1 MKISLKHYLNKI
13 FLLSNWTNFRPSQI
27 LTFAAMKAEILTIG
41 DEILIGQ
48 TIDTNSAW
56 IAEQLYLIGIGTNRI
71 VSISDTK
78 KAILEA
84 IDDSFSRADLIVMT
98 GGLGPTQDDITKET
112 LTEYFQTELIT
123 NQEVLEG
130 ITEFFSSRGKEML
143 EGNTLQ
149 ADLPKDAVILMN
161 TRGTAMGMWFEKQG
175 KVLISMPGVP
185 YEMQG
190 IMREYGLEKL
200 KTHFN
205 PPVIIH
211 RTVLT
216 QGIGESFLAEQIS
229 DWETS
234 LRNEGLSLAYLPS
247 PGIVK
252 LRISGFGARG
262 NEGVIK
268 DRIDYYI
275 EELERRLSPIIF
287 GRDKET
293 LAGVVGM
300 LLQKHGKT
308 LSTAESCTGGY
319 LAHLIT
325 SVAGASN
332 YFLGSAVVYSNT
344 SKVEILGVE
353 SKTITANG
361 PVSEAVVKQMA
372 EGARRRFGSTYALA
386 TTGVAGPESPYPE
399 VAPGTIWLAIA
410 GPNGTRASMHQFGK
424 SRSRNITVS
433 ALTVLNW
440 LRNEILTAELE

>member
-1 MKISLKHYLNKI
+1 
-13 FLLSNWTNFRPSQI
+13 
-27 LTFAAMKAEILTIG
+27 MKAEILTIG

-56 IAEQLYLIGIGTNRI
+56 IAEQLYLIGIATNRI
-71 VSISDTK
+71 VSISDTRL
-78 KAILEA
+78 AIMEA
-84 IDDSFSRADLIVMT
+84 IDDSFSRAELIIMT

-123 NQEVLEG
+123 NQEVLDG
-130 ITEFFSSRGKEML
+130 ITAFFSSRGKEML

-149 ADLPKDAVILMN
+149 ADLPKDAQILMN
-161 TRGTAMGMWFEKQG
+161 TRGTAMGMWFEKEG

-185 YEMQG
+185 YEMKG
-190 IMREYGLEKL
+190 IMREYGLNKL
-200 KTHFN
+200 KSFFN
-205 PPVIIH
+205 PPTIIH

-252 LRISGFGARG
+252 LRISGFGDHG
-262 NEGVIK
+262 STSDIQN
-268 DRIDYYI
+268 RIDHYI
-275 EELERRLSPIIF
+275 EELERRLSPNIF

-293 LAGVVGM
+293 LAGVVGE
-300 LLQKHGKT
+300 LLHKKGKT
-308 LSTAESCTGGY
+308 VSTAESCTGGY

-325 SVAGASN
+325 SVEGASR
-332 YFLGSAVVYSNT
+332 YFLGSAITYSNT
-344 SKVEILGVE
+344 SKVEMLGVE
-353 SKTITANG
+353 SKTLNAQG
-361 PVSEAVVKQMA
+361 PVCEAVAKQMA
-372 EGARRRFGSTYALA
+372 EGARRKFGSTYALA
-386 TTGVAGPESPYPE
+386 TSGVAGPASPYPE
-399 VAPGTIWLAIA
+399 VAPGTVWLAIA
-410 GPNGTRASMHQFGK
+410 GPKGTKASVHQFGK